1 MRINL
6 IGSQQKGLAAAIN
19 NQESINCYAMAS
31 PQGRNGIVQVG
42 SPGSAV
48 FATTSGSM
56 RGCVDCAGLSYFVI
70 EQSLYLVEQDGT
82 YTSLGIVG
90 GAGRVSMAASRTT
103 VIVVNGTNVGY
114 FYDTESETLTAVPMP
129 FAAKS
134 VALLDGYAIFVDSG
148 QTFFISNVNAVDTF
162 DALDF
167 AQAGKSPDDLVA
179 VIEDH
184 SEIFLFGKYTTEPW
198 YNSAGVDF
206 PFSQNTAGI
215 IERGLFAAASLVKDD
230 NTVFFLGDDL
240 VVYRLNG
247 YTPARIS
254 DDGIE
259 STISEIFNAGGAGA
273 LADAHAF
280 SYTDHGHKFYQL
292 TIPDHVTLVFD
303 VATNEWHRKKH
314 WDRETHHAVCY
325 VNCYGKHLIGAIDG
339 KIYEMSRNY
348 YADADKPLKRVR
360 RSTVFASDNRLLHW
374 KEIQFIMDFG
384 TTPLLVGQGSDP
396 RMAVRFSN
404 DNGRTWGNE
413 KLMDLGSQGN
423 FLAKAIKR
431 HCGSSRSR
439 TIEFYVTDPVPF
451 FVIDAYAVIT

>member
-42 SPGSAV
+42 SPGTAL
-48 FATTSGSM
+48 FASTSGAM
-56 RGCVDCAGLSYFVI
+56 RGCIDCADKAYFVI
-70 EQSLYLVEQDGT
+70 GQNLYLIAHDGS
-82 YTSLGIVG
+82 YTDLGPIP
-90 GAGRVSMAASRTT
+90 GAGRVAISASRTT
-103 VIVVNGTNVGY
+103 VIVVNGTAIGY
-114 FYDTESETLTAVPMP
+114 FYDTAAGTLSPVTMP

-134 VALLDGYAIFVDSG
+134 VTTLDGYAIFVDSG
-148 QTFFISNVNAVDTF
+148 QTFFISAVNDVDSF
-162 DALDF
+162 DDLDF

-184 SEIFLFGKYTTEPW
+184 SEALFFGKKTTEPW
-198 YNSAGVDF
+198 YNSAGLDF
-206 PFSQNTAGI
+206 PFAQNTAGI
-215 IERGLFAAASLVKDD
+215 FERGLYAAGSLVKDD

-247 YTPARIS
+247 YTPVRIS

-259 STISEIFNAGGAGA
+259 STISEIFDAGGAGA
-273 LADAHAF
+273 LADAFAF
-280 SYTDHGHKFYQL
+280 AYTDHGHKFYQL
-292 TIPDHVTLVFD
+292 TIPDNVTLVFD
-303 VATNEWHRKKH
+303 VATGEWHTKKH
-314 WDRETHHAVCY
+314 WDYETHHAVCY

-348 YADADKPLKRVR
+348 LSDGQAILKRGR

-374 KEIQFIMDFG
+374 KEIQFVMDFG

-396 RMAVRFSN
+396 RMVVRFSN

-413 KLMDLGSQGN
+413 KLMNLGSQGN

-431 HCGSSRSR
+431 HCGSSRAR

>member
-6 IGSQQKGLAAAIN
+6 IGSQQKGLAAAVN

-31 PQGRNGIVQVG
+31 PQGRNGIVQAG
-42 SPGSAV
+42 SPGTSV
-48 FATTSGSM
+48 FSTTTGRM
-56 RGCVDCAGLSYFVI
+56 RGCIDCADKAYFVI
-70 EQSLYLVEQDGT
+70 GQALYLVEQDGT
-82 YTSLGIVG
+82 ATHVG
-90 GAGRVSMAASRTT
+90 VVPGAGRVSMAATRDT
-103 VIVVNGTNVGY
+103 VIVVNGTDTGLFYNV
-114 FYDTESETLTAVPMP
+114 DTET
-129 FAAKS
+129 FAAVVMPYAARS

-148 QTFFISNVNAVDTF
+148 QTFFISAVNAVSTF

-167 AQAGKSPDDLVA
+167 AQAGKSSDDLVA

-184 SEIFLFGKYTTEPW
+184 SELFFFGKYTTEPW
-198 YNSAGVDF
+198 YNAAGVDF

-215 IERGLFAAASLVKDD
+215 IERGLYAAGSLVKDD

-254 DDGIE
+254 SDGIE
-259 STISEIFNAGGAGA
+259 SSISEIFNAGGAGA
-273 LADAHAF
+273 LSDAFAF
-280 SYTDHGHKFYQL
+280 AYTDHGHKFYQL
-292 TIPDHVTLVFD
+292 TIPDNVTLVFD
-303 VATNEWHRKKH
+303 VATNEWHTKKH
-314 WDRETHHAVCY
+314 WNYETHHAVCY
-325 VNCYGKHLIGAIDG
+325 VNCYGKHLIGAVDG
-339 KIYEMSRNY
+339 QIYEMSRKY
-348 YADADKPLKRVR
+348 LSDGEAALKRGR
-360 RSTVFASDNRLLHW
+360 RSTVFAQDNRLLHW

-396 RMAVRFSN
+396 KMVVRFSN

-413 KLMDLGSQGN
+413 KLLDLGSQGN

-431 HCGSSRSR
+431 HCGSSRAR